1 MHDPRRH
8 VHPGLWRD
16 PHHIPDMPT
25 GLPGDEPLH
34 SEFRLWLYI
43 GKGIGLLMLGAFVLV
58 NLSYG
63 AFELLSLLE

>member
-1 MHDPRRH
+1 
-8 VHPGLWRD
+8 
-16 PHHIPDMPT
+16 MPT

-43 GKGIGLLMLGAFVLV
+43 GKGIGLLMLGAFILV

>member
-1 MHDPRRH
+1 MHDPHRR
-8 VHPGLWRD
+8 VDPILWRD
-16 PHHIPDMPT
+16 PHNVPDIPT

-34 SEFRLWLYI
+34 SELRLWLYI
-43 GKGIGLLMLGAFVLV
+43 GKGIGLLMLGALILV